1 MLTFGYRFLYEALFA
16 ISFGAGGLVT
26 AVIAEGMFAD
36 KSWMT
41 IGSWVAFIVGGVL
54 CGGIVIWTYPKSSF
68 VAGVSVGV
76 TLAGIVA
83 NSVACFIFP
92 GHTKEVF
99 QMICVVFGVLFV
111 AFDLKFGKPV
121 QIAATSIFG
130 AGILAWGVGFFV
142 GEFPF
147 PNNLEKYAE
156 KNTNGE
162 LVYSIPSVWWGYLLG
177 IVVLSVFGI
186 LIQSRKTARSAI
198 EDEFEGFG
206 PDGFGYPID
215 AVPYIQTEKPG
226 GTRPSVPL
234 MDNFTAIARESDA
247 LPSSWSIIQN
257 AGPPQVRNGCRGN
270 QMAPSPIRES
280 LGTAHDPQGA
290 ITISAEMDSA
300 TNSVKSLFGRVE
312 GLHLGA
318 SILVITAI
326 VVGGVMVVFG
336 YRLIRATIF
345 VIGFVA
351 GGIGVAMVAER
362 MFADES
368 WVILGSWI
376 AFGVGGVICGGIVTW
391 LYPLST
397 FVVGAAT
404 GILTA
409 LIVVMSAGNLIY
421 PGHAQDLFILLC
433 VVLGFLFGVLTL
445 KFGKPI
451 LIITTS
457 LFGAGLV
464 VWGIGYFAGEFPSLD
479 DIQGYISVDI
489 EGETV
494 YSIPTAWWGYLAGL
508 VVLFGLGMLI
518 QFRLTARNV
527 SDDNRPN
534 GLGHHTDINT
544 YVEKKTQREAKQDSP
559 NMDPPPPRRQRPV
572 RRQKEQVQEV
582 QEVREIQQQH
592 PVRRQQ
598 GQVQKVR
605 EIRQQ
610 RQPKQPKQVTKTQT
624 SRSKRTVTKQTA
636 LAPRPQYANLDST
649 DEIVY
654 YENAVP
660 QQQHHRVIYVNEER
674 DSELYDFETNRN
686 PCQICGDYVH
696 KDGSCCSESE
706 VRPKRRY

>member
-1 MLTFGYRFLYEALFA
+1 MARSTVLFVLLMIQIALF
-16 ISFGAGGLVT
+16 
-26 AVIAEGMFAD
+26 
-36 KSWMT
+36 
-41 IGSWVAFIVGGVL
+41 
-54 CGGIVIWTYPKSSF
+54 SSF
-68 VAGVSVGV
+68 VRGE
-76 TLAGIVA
+76 TNI
-83 NSVACFIFP
+83 
-92 GHTKEVF
+92 
-99 QMICVVFGVLFV
+99 LFV

-156 KNTNGE
+156 KNTN
-162 LVYSIPSVWWGYLLG
+162 
-177 IVVLSVFGI
+177 VFGI

-247 LPSSWSIIQN
+247 LPSS
-257 AGPPQVRNGCRGN
+257 GYCR
-270 QMAPSPIRES
+270 
-280 LGTAHDPQGA
+280 
-290 ITISAEMDSA
+290 
-300 TNSVKSLFGRVE
+300 
-312 GLHLGA
+312 
-318 SILVITAI
+318 
-326 VVGGVMVVFG
+326 GVMVVFG

-582 QEVREIQQQH
+582 QEVREIRQQH

-598 GQVQKVR
+598 EQVQKCR
-605 EIRQQ
+605 NNS
-610 RQPKQPKQVTKTQT
+610 T
-624 SRSKRTVTKQTA
+624 TV
-636 LAPRPQYANLDST
+636 S
-649 DEIVY
+649 
-654 YENAVP
+654 
-660 QQQHHRVIYVNEER
+660 
-674 DSELYDFETNRN
+674 SM
-686 PCQICGDYVH
+686 
-696 KDGSCCSESE
+696 
-706 VRPKRRY
+706 